1 MESYELSFV
10 MAMKW
15 IKAVL
20 IGLLS
25 GVGAPPLVRIFLY
38 QGEPLQP
45 IVYALLTALG
55 LGAGALVSRSLSWG
69 WVVGGF
75 AGLLLGLFGPMP
87 LMFVFPD
94 TPYEA
99 VLPWLV
105 CSAVV
110 GMLIVGYLTDKVF
123 RPRCP

>member
-1 MESYELSFV
+1 LEFYELSFV

-15 IKAVL
+15 IKVL
-20 IGLLS
+20 LIAILS
-25 GVGAPPLVRIFLY
+25 GVGAPPLVGLFLY

-45 IVYALLTALG
+45 IVYALFTALG
-55 LGAGALVSRSLSWG
+55 LGAGAFVSRYISWG
-69 WVVGGF
+69 WAVGGF

-94 TPYEA
+94 TRYEA

-110 GMLIVGYLTDKVF
+110 GMLVAGYLTDKVF
-123 RPRCP
+123 RSRWP